1 MSLITRPATLARNTA
16 AALLWAGA
24 AAMACAQATE
34 PTTPMQG
41 MHGMHGKP
49 GPGMGGPAATDHRR
63 MMESHHGYGVD
74 GMAGMGAFTARRQA
88 ALKAKLKLSTE
99 QETGWSAYV
108 SALTGAGSAP
118 LGMMGMTGMASQD
131 RAALATLTTPERI
144 DRMRDMREK
153 HHEAMKQAMDKR
165 DEATKAFYN
174 TLTSEQ
180 KKVFDA
186 ETLRRGPRA
195 AHHGPRS

>member
-16 AALLWAGA
+16 AALLWASA
-24 AAMACAQATE
+24 AVMACAQATDS
-34 PTTPMQG
+34 TTPMQG

-49 GPGMGGPAATDHRR
+49 GPGMGGPAATDYRR
-63 MMESHHGYGVD
+63 MMESHHGYGMD

-99 QETGWSAYV
+99 QEAGWSAYV

-118 LGMMGMTGMASQD
+118 MGMTGMTGMASQD
-131 RAALATLTTPERI
+131 RAALAKLTTPERI

-165 DEATKAFYN
+165 DEATKTFYG
-174 TLTSEQ
+174 TLNAEQ
-180 KKVFDA
+180 KTVFDT
-186 ETLRRGPRA
+186 ETLRRGAR
-195 AHHGPRS
+195 HGPRG